1 MASKS
6 VRQAEVRADVVLRT
20 EGLVKDYGAVRALDG
35 VDLEVH
41 RGEVFGFVGP
51 NGAGKTTAIRILLD
65 LLRPTAGKAEVLGLA
80 PAEGGSELRR
90 RIGYL
95 PGELRLSEQA
105 TARELLGYYAGLR
118 NGSGAERIKPLARR
132 FGLKELDRP
141 IRTLSE
147 GNKQKIGI
155 VQAFIHEPE
164 LLILD
169 EPSGGLDPLLQRELL
184 DLVLEAQGAGATVFM
199 SSHVLS
205 EVEAVAGRVAVIR
218 QGRIVDTED
227 VRTLRHRAGQNVEIR
242 FAEPVAVEEF
252 RGIPGVKDAAVKDLT
267 LTCLLFGEPDALLKA
282 AARHHV
288 VAWSAQLRTL
298 EELFL
303 DYYRVPNEQEAADA
317 R

>member
-1 MASKS
+1 MSSKS
-6 VRQAEVRADVVLRT
+6 VRHVQEHADVVLRT
-20 EGLVKDYGAVRALDG
+20 EGIVKDYGAVRALDG

-80 PAEGGSELRR
+80 PAEGGPELRR

-95 PGELRLSEQA
+95 PGELRLCKQA
-105 TARELLGYYAGLR
+105 TASQLLSYCARLR
-118 NGSGAERIKPLARR
+118 NGRGGELIKPLARR
-132 FGLKELDRP
+132 FGLEELDRP

-155 VQAFIHEPE
+155 IQAFMHEPE
-164 LLILD
+164 LLVLD

-184 DLVLEAQGAGATVFM
+184 DLVLEAQAAGATVFM

-227 VRTLRHRAGQNVEIR
+227 VRTLRHRAGQHVEMQ

-252 RGIPGVKDAAVKDLT
+252 RGLPGVENATVKDRA
-267 LTCLLFGEPDALLKA
+267 LTCLLYDEPDALLKV

-288 VAWSAQLRTL
+288 VTWSAQLRTL

-303 DYYRVPNEQEAADA
+303 DYYRAPVEKEAADA
-317 R
+317 Q

>member
-6 VRQAEVRADVVLRT
+6 VRQAEERADVVLRT
-20 EGLVKDYGAVRALDG
+20 EGLVKDYGSVRALDG
-35 VDLEVH
+35 VDLDVS
-41 RGEVFGFVGP
+41 RGEIFGFVGP

-65 LLRPTAGKAEVLGLA
+65 LLRPTAGKAEVLGFA
-80 PAEGGSELRR
+80 PAEGGPELRR

-105 TARELLGYYAGLR
+105 TALELLGYYARLR
-118 NGSGAERIKPLARR
+118 NGRGAELIKPLAQR
-132 FGLKELDRP
+132 FGLEELDRP

-155 VQAFIHEPE
+155 IQAFMHEPE

-184 DLVLEAQGAGATVFM
+184 DLVLEAQAAGATVFM

-227 VRTLRHRAGQNVEIR
+227 VRTLRHRAGQNVEMQ
-242 FAEPVAVEEF
+242 FTEPVSVEEF
-252 RGIPGVKDAAVKDLT
+252 EGLPGVKDASVKDHT
-267 LTCLLFGEPDALLKA
+267 LTCLLYGEPDALLKV

-303 DYYRVPNEQEAADA
+303 DYYRAPVEQEEADA